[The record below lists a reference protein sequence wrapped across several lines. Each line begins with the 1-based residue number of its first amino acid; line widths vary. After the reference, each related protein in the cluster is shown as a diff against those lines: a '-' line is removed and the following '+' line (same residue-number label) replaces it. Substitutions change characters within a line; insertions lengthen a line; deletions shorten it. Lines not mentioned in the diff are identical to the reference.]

1 MFKIIGMAVFF
12 GVLFIGYGAFQDWY
26 TGDATPQE
34 TVTEV
39 RKKVGE
45 KILGEESVSSAPSKP
60 SSPAGETPANASSP
74 GKALDTDEMLRK
86 MMEKK

>member
-1 MFKIIGMAVFF
+1 MFKIIGMVVFF
-12 GVLFIGYGAFQDWY
+12 GVLFIGYGALQDWY

-45 KILGEESVSSAPSKP
+45 KILGDGSVNTAPSKTN
-60 SSPAGETPANASSP
+60 SPAGETPANAS
-74 GKALDTDEMLRK
+74 DVDVDEMLRK
-86 MMEKK
+86 MREKK